1 MQLGSLPTYYYTV
14 SFKECILV
22 LTQVITVWHPVDTV
36 LSVIPQ
42 MWVKCFQTE
51 YAKHGYRE
59 IRLEDFRQASA
70 KDTLDIK
77 EPGSQEMAAHD
88 FT

>member
-1 MQLGSLPTYYYTV
+1 M
-14 SFKECILV
+14 
-22 LTQVITVWHPVDTV
+22 TQIITVWHPVDTV
-36 LSVIPQ
+36 LSVILQ
-42 MWVKCFQTE
+42 IRVKCFQTE
-51 YAKHGYRE
+51 YAKQGYRE
-59 IRLEDFRQASA
+59 IHLEDFRQASA